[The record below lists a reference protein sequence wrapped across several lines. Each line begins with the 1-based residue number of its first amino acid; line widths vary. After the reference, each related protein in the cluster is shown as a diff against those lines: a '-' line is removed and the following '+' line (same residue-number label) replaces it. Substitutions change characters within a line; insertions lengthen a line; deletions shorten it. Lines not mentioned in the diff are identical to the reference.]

1 VRVLSVERLSVRYPG
16 RSVPALAGVNLHL
29 QAGELVLLAGPSG
42 SGKSTL
48 LHTLIGYIPEGIP
61 AEVSGRVEVF
71 GELAPPLYLRSER
84 LGLVQQDPE
93 AQICT
98 LRVRDEVAFGP
109 ENLCL
114 SREEI
119 ARRVEWALELVGLE
133 ELAHRFTSTLSGGEK
148 QRLALAS
155 ILAMEPEVLLFDEPT
170 AHLDPPSAA
179 RFLALVAE
187 LHREGRTV
195 LVAEHRLVPLL
206 HQCPRL
212 LWLSEGR
219 LVGFWKE
226 VSAST
231 VRRLG
236 LPLRGAGAGLP
247 RPPAPRSGTA
257 VAVRNL
263 AFAYPS
269 APPLFAG
276 LSFTLSPGEVL
287 GVIGPNGAGKST
299 LLRLLA
305 GLLSPTEGEL
315 SGAGA
320 PTRVGFV
327 FQLPHQ
333 QLFAPTVAEE
343 LALGRPRLDGSHGH
357 WLALA
362 GLEGLADEHPLRLS
376 VGQQRRLTV
385 VLALARRPPLLLLD
399 EPFIGQDLGNMQWI
413 AAAISKAAGEGAA
426 VVLVS
431 HDVPTV
437 AKLCHR
443 ILYLGKEPLLGSPEE
458 VFRQLRR
465 RGEEAFTPEF
475 WEPT

>member
-1 VRVLSVERLSVRYPG
+1 
-16 RSVPALAGVNLHL
+16 
-29 QAGELVLLAGPSG
+29 
-42 SGKSTL
+42 
-48 LHTLIGYIPEGIP
+48 
-61 AEVSGRVEVF
+61 
-71 GELAPPLYLRSER
+71 
-84 LGLVQQDPE
+84 
-93 AQICT
+93 
-98 LRVRDEVAFGP
+98 
-109 ENLCL
+109 
-114 SREEI
+114 
-119 ARRVEWALELVGLE
+119 
-133 ELAHRFTSTLSGGEK
+133 
-148 QRLALAS
+148 
-155 ILAMEPEVLLFDEPT
+155 
-170 AHLDPPSAA
+170 
-179 RFLALVAE
+179 
-187 LHREGRTV
+187 
-195 LVAEHRLVPLL
+195 
-206 HQCPRL
+206 
-212 LWLSEGR
+212 
-219 LVGFWKE
+219 
-226 VSAST
+226 
-231 VRRLG
+231 
-236 LPLRGAGAGLP
+236 
-247 RPPAPRSGTA
+247 

-263 AFAYPS
+263 VFAYPS

-320 PTRVGFV
+320 PARVGFV

-343 LALGRPRLDGSHGH
+343 LALGRPRTDGNHGH

-413 AAAISKAAGEGAA
+413 AAAISKAAGEGAG

-431 HDVPTV
+431 HDIPTV

-443 ILYLGKEPLLGSPEE
+443 ILYLGEEPLLGSPEE